1 MNIRCSHSET
11 YVACWDNNDSTLIHS
26 VYSLW
31 KPQVTTH
38 ELSFQDN
45 LPMKHHDLKMYDV
58 MLCPEVCVLEKCGV
72 SRFST
77 LNLRVH
83 SFIFMRICV
92 ESASTPG
99 ILREDQDSDRKTAL
113 QSPAEDLFT
122 FLLVTEEPA
131 VRDAWLSRGASDTTT
146 ASVAAIFWSSANR
159 FTKGSMRSGG
169 CVTWL

>member
-1 MNIRCSHSET
+1 
-11 YVACWDNNDSTLIHS
+11 
-26 VYSLW
+26 
-31 KPQVTTH
+31 
-38 ELSFQDN
+38 
-45 LPMKHHDLKMYDV
+45 MKHNDLKMYDV
-58 MLCPEVCVLEKCGV
+58 ITMLCPEVCVSQKCGV
-72 SRFST
+72 SRFFK

-146 ASVAAIFWSSANR
+146 A
-159 FTKGSMRSGG
+159 
-169 CVTWL
+169 